1 MNKIKQEFTI
11 KFTTDLPYDDEDDD
25 YTKKQFS
32 NTLIKLYKDEP
43 EILIDNLASLLI
55 DKKIPFDVK
64 IKNIKQKTLE

>member
-11 KFTTDLPYDDEDDD
+11 KFITDLLYDNEDDD
-25 YTKKQFS
+25 YTKKQFN

-43 EILIDNLASLLI
+43 EILLNNLTTLFI
-55 DKKIPFDVK
+55 DKKINFDVK

>member
-11 KFTTDLPYDDEDDD
+11 KFTTDLLYDNEDDD
-25 YTKKQFS
+25 YTKKQFN

-43 EILIDNLASLLI
+43 EILLDNLTTLFI
-55 DKKIPFDVK
+55 DKKINFDVK

>member
-11 KFTTDLPYDDEDDD
+11 KFITDLLYDNEDDD
-25 YTKKQFS
+25 YTKKQFN

-43 EILIDNLASLLI
+43 EILLDNLTTLFI
-55 DKKIPFDVK
+55 DKKINFDVK